1 MNLIDPNNQ
10 DWFNHVDGYDFK
22 LNSGI
27 VLNYIGHLDCG
38 GTKSYSDYITVL
50 QQLNKG
56 QYKRAYEWCAGIGAV
71 GFEIL
76 GQGLCEHVVFSDYYD
91 LAIENCYTTAEKNNI
106 RNKVTGYTTPRI
118 GDIPDTEIWDL
129 VVGNASAAYNTANG
143 AYVVANAA
151 FNAANTG
158 TSAGPAYKTANAAY
172 AAANQAGVIANAA
185 FDKANTGGGGGGGS
199 SNSFTT
205 ISVSGQSN
213 IVAAANDTLNFAGA
227 NGINIS
233 TDSVSKTVTIIA
245 APALNFTDYGSIAGP
260 ITTTQNYG
268 SL

>member
-38 GTKSYSDYITVL
+38 GTKSYSDYITIL

-91 LAIENCYTTAEKNNI
+91 LAITNCYTTAEKNNI
-106 RNKVTGYTTPRI
+106 RDKVTGYTTPRI
-118 GDIPDTEIWDL
+118 GDIPDTEVWDL
-129 VVGNASAAYNTANG
+129 VVGNPPHNWSMVDFMADLSMEN
-143 AYVVANAA
+143 VVPENIRSNLARQLIDDGMETHKEFFQNIRKHVTDNADLLIWEA
-151 FNAANTG
+151 DR
-158 TSAGPAYKTANAAY
+158 S
-172 AAANQAGVIANAA
+172 VISIIEKMAL
-185 FDKANTGGGGGGGS
+185 DGGLKL
-199 SNSFTT
+199 
-205 ISVSGQSN
+205 ISEYPMPTQELDFHR
-213 IVAAANDTLNFAGA
+213 IYHF
-227 NGINIS
+227 
-233 TDSVSKTVTIIA
+233 K
-245 APALNFTDYGSIAGP
+245 P
-260 ITTTQNYG
+260 I
-268 SL
+268 